1 MSPLAWRL
9 LILLIVI
16 ALLGFDAT
24 RPPPPESWSWVWL
37 GKKLWTMPGGIG
49 AMIGALIGFSVLIWA
64 TNKSYKNLIAAQNH
78 KAELDRGLAEEVLHR
93 ERTTIYTAIAADLD
107 TLQKSLTGFHDAL
120 ADPNPTDERNVGK
133 SVLREN
139 RNVIWESI
147 APKIGLLHPNHAA
160 NIAEIY
166 RFIDALTGR
175 VAALNL
181 DNADHRADLM
191 HFTNAATKLID
202 KVLEGLPIRPDKPSA
217 D

>member
-139 RNVIWESI
+139 RKS
-147 APKIGLLHPNHAA
+147 
-160 NIAEIY
+160 Y
-166 RFIDALTGR
+166 TR
-175 VAALNL
+175 
-181 DNADHRADLM
+181 
-191 HFTNAATKLID
+191 KL
-202 KVLEGLPIRPDKPSA
+202 VTR
-217 D
+217 